1 MFGVHSDY
9 CYIFLYFSL
18 MSVFTASN
26 ASWWLYH
33 ISFGYS
39 LHGIF
44 FHFSWLHTSHGSWT
58 RKSLLTFQ
66 SSDSYKLYTCI
77 LTHTHTH
84 THTYIYTHMHAHT
97 HTHTHTPIALLLIL
111 SGIVDPNH
119 LGITRNKAMNYFSW
133 FHFLFPW
140 LFLHIFYFFNIFYMY
155 TCACSV
161 VSDSLVLHDQV
172 ALAMEFSR

>member
-39 LHGIF
+39 LHGIL

-84 THTYIYTHMHAHT
+84 THRHIHTQALTPT
-97 HTHTHTPIALLLIL
+97 HTHTHTYSFASHPLRDSWPKSPGNYQKQSYELFFMVPFSFSLIIFAHILLL
-111 SGIVDPNH
+111 
-119 LGITRNKAMNYFSW
+119 
-133 FHFLFPW
+133 
-140 LFLHIFYFFNIFYMY
+140 
-155 TCACSV
+155 
-161 VSDSLVLHDQV
+161 
-172 ALAMEFSR
+172 